1 MARPRGR
8 TVVIGFELGDA
19 HLVHAWARAGRLPA
33 LQKLLDRGSWRWL
46 ETTADQLHISA
57 WPCIYTGAP
66 PGEHGVYFTFQPAPG
81 VQGYRRFHDGLY
93 GRPTFWNMLDRAG
106 RKCAVFDAPYTHPE
120 ADCRSAFVHDWG
132 CWARYLKTGSVPPAL
147 QARLEKD
154 CGGYPLGMEAN
165 DLGLAPLDA
174 ADTSRRLVTAVQAK
188 SRAANWL
195 LRQQPGELQFTVFGE
210 THVAGHYC
218 WSPAL
223 RDAGAMLRPS
233 PMLAV
238 YEELDRA
245 VDSMVREAGD
255 DATVV
260 VISGDSVVPNHAGWH
275 LLPEVL
281 QRLGYLAGPV
291 RAPAAGGAGD
301 GGQTRR
307 FDPVRAVRD
316 LLPKDFRKNL
326 ARMLPTALRDR
337 LAQRVDS
344 ANVDWSRTRAY
355 CLPTDLEGYIRINLR
370 GREPQGTVE
379 PGPQFEQ
386 ALAELT
392 DEFAQL
398 RDPATGR
405 AIVRDVLRTD
415 RAFPGARSDWLPD
428 LVVRWQPEAPIS
440 AAASARVGVV
450 SLASPDPRPGTHA
463 GPGFVLAAGPGI
475 PAGGSLTAGHI
486 LDFAPT
492 LLARQGV
499 EVPAHMR
506 GQVWPEWIDSLAD
519 VRRSAS

>member
-1 MARPRGR
+1 
-8 TVVIGFELGDA
+8 
-19 HLVHAWARAGRLPA
+19 
-33 LQKLLDRGSWRWL
+33 
-46 ETTADQLHISA
+46 
-57 WPCIYTGAP
+57 
-66 PGEHGVYFTFQPAPG
+66 
-81 VQGYRRFHDGLY
+81 
-93 GRPTFWNMLDRAG
+93 
-106 RKCAVFDAPYTHPE
+106 
-120 ADCRSAFVHDWG
+120 
-132 CWARYLKTGSVPPAL
+132 
-147 QARLEKD
+147 
-154 CGGYPLGMEAN
+154 MEAH
-165 DLGLAPLDA
+165 DIGLAPLDA
-174 ADTSRRLVTAVQAK
+174 GDTSRRLVTAVQAK

-195 LRQQPGELQFTVFGE
+195 LQHQPGELQFTVFGE

-218 WSPAL
+218 WTPAL
-223 RDAGAMLRPS
+223 RDAGAKLQPS
-233 PMLAV
+233 PMLDV
-238 YEELDRA
+238 YQELDRA
-245 VDSMVREAGD
+245 VDSMARAAGD

-281 QRLGYLAGPV
+281 KRLGYLAGPEPT
-291 RAPAAGGAGD
+291 PATQGAQN
-301 GGQTRR
+301 GGQARR
-307 FDPVRAVRD
+307 IDPVKAVRD

-326 ARMLPTALRDR
+326 ARLLPTALRDR

-344 ANVDWSRTRAY
+344 ADVDWSRTRAY

-379 PGPQFEQ
+379 PGAQFEQ
-386 ALAELT
+386 VIAGLTAELG
-392 DEFAQL
+392 EL

-415 RAFPGARSDWLPD
+415 RAFPGTRNGWLPD
-428 LVVRWQPEAPIS
+428 LVVRWQADAPIA
-440 AAASARVGVV
+440 AAASARIGVV

-475 PAGGSLTAGHI
+475 PAGGALTAGHI

-499 EVPAHMR
+499 AVPAHMS
-506 GQVWPEWIDSLAD
+506 GQVWPEWVDALAD

>member
-1 MARPRGR
+1 
-8 TVVIGFELGDA
+8 
-19 HLVHAWARAGRLPA
+19 
-33 LQKLLDRGSWRWL
+33 
-46 ETTADQLHISA
+46 
-57 WPCIYTGAP
+57 
-66 PGEHGVYFTFQPAPG
+66 
-81 VQGYRRFHDGLY
+81 
-93 GRPTFWNMLDRAG
+93 
-106 RKCAVFDAPYTHPE
+106 
-120 ADCRSAFVHDWG
+120 
-132 CWARYLKTGSVPPAL
+132 
-147 QARLEKD
+147 
-154 CGGYPLGMEAN
+154 MEAN
-165 DLGLAPLDA
+165 DLGLAPLDPG
-174 ADTSRRLVTAVQAK
+174 DTSRCLVTAVQAK

-195 LRQQPGELQFTVFGE
+195 LREQAGELQFTVFGE

-223 RDAGAMLRPS
+223 RDAGAMLQPS

-245 VDSMVREAGD
+245 VDSMVRAAGD

-281 QRLGYLAGPV
+281 ERLGYLAGPEPP
-291 RAPAAGGAGD
+291 PAAGGAENGSQAR
-301 GGQTRR
+301 G
-307 FDPVRAVRD
+307 FDPVKAVRD

-370 GREPQGTVE
+370 GREPLGTVE
-379 PGPQFEQ
+379 PGAQFEQ

-392 DEFAQL
+392 AEIGQL

-415 RAFPGARSDWLPD
+415 FAFPGARRDWLPD
-428 LVVRWQPEAPIS
+428 LVVRWQADAPIT
-440 AAASARVGVV
+440 AAASARIGVV
-450 SLASPDPRPGTHA
+450 SLQSPDPRPGTHA

-475 PAGGSLTAGHI
+475 PAGSSLTDGHI

-499 EVPAHMR
+499 EVPAHMS
-506 GQVWPEWIDSLAD
+506 GQVWPEWVDSLAD
-519 VRRSAS
+519 VRRTAS